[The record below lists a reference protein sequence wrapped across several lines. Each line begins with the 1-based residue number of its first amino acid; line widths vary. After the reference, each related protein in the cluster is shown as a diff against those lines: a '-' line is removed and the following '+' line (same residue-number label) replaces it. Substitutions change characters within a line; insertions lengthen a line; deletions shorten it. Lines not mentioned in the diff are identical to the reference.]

1 MGAPV
6 YDLCA
11 KFSITKTTNGRNG
24 RSDKGCIF
32 QRLSKFPKLL
42 AITTSAISVLNEIF
56 QLHAVFEPKYM
67 VSPWFPNHSAFNYDA

>member
-6 YDLCA
+6 SDFCA
-11 KFSITKTTNGRNG
+11 KMSKTKTTNGRYG
-24 RSDKGCIF
+24 RSGKGCIF

-42 AITTSAISVLNEIF
+42 AITTSAIPVLSEIF

-67 VSPWFPNHSAFNYDA
+67 VSPWCPNHSAFNYDA